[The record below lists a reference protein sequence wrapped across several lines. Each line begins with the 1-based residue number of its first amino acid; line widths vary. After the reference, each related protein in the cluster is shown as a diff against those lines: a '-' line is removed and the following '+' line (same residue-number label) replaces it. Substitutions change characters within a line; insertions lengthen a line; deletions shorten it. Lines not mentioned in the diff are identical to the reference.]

1 MEKKFK
7 GKFTDFFKK
16 NIYLILMILCLVAI
30 VTMITYTV
38 IKNGKADE
46 GGGSLVQAP
55 SNDNQNNGT
64 TSNPD
69 NADNSTDGNKDN
81 LDQKVDVVPSVIG
94 APINTLEVLKAYTD
108 TSLVYNATMK
118 HWSTHQG
125 IDYKAQAG
133 DEVKAV
139 LDGEVIAVSTTTL
152 RGTTV
157 KIKHQGGI
165 TSSYSL
171 LSPDVRV
178 KVGDTVKQGD
188 VIGVIGT
195 EGVFETSDGPHLH
208 FELMKDDKLV
218 DPDYYMQEGNK

>member
-7 GKFTDFFKK
+7 GKFADFFKK
-16 NIYLILMILCLVAI
+16 NIYLILMVLCLVAI

-38 IKNGKADE
+38 IKNGKAEE

-55 SNDNQNNGT
+55 SNDDQNNGAT
-64 TSNPD
+64 NNPD
-69 NADNSTDGNKDN
+69 NSGGNTNNSEDKGN
-81 LDQKVDVVPSVIG
+81 QTVDVVPSVIG
-94 APINTLEVLKAYTD
+94 SPLNKLEVLKAYTD

-125 IDYKAQAG
+125 IDYKANAG
-133 DEVKAV
+133 EEVKAV

-178 KVGDTVKQGD
+178 KVGDKVKQGD

-208 FELMKDDKLV
+208 FELMKDDILV

>member
-7 GKFTDFFKK
+7 GKFTSFFKK

-30 VTMITYTV
+30 ITMITYTV
-38 IKNGKADE
+38 VKNGKGEE

-55 SNDNQNNGT
+55 NN
-64 TSNPD
+64 SEQ
-69 NADNSTDGNKDN
+69 SDGNTTPDTNGDIKDN
-81 LDQKVDVVPSVIG
+81 ENQGDQKVDVVPSVIG
-94 APINTLEVLKAYTD
+94 APLNSLELIKAYTD
-108 TSLVYNATMK
+108 TSLVYNSTMK

-125 IDYKAQAG
+125 IDYKASVG

-178 KVGDTVKQGD
+178 KVGDVVKQGD
-188 VIGVIGT
+188 VIGIIGT
-195 EGVFETSDGPHLH
+195 EGVFEASDGAHLH

-218 DPDYYMQEGNK
+218 DPDFYMQEGNK